1 MLKFTIRRLL
11 VTIPVLLGVLFIVF
25 SLSHFMPGD
34 PVVSKIG
41 SNYTQEQY
49 DRVEH
54 EMGLDKPFLVQFV
67 DYVVGIVTRFD
78 LGDSYQSNREVRTM
92 ILERVG
98 VTLKLGL
105 LSVLV
110 TVILGVP
117 LGVISA
123 IKQYS
128 PLDYGVTTV
137 SLILAAVPGFWL
149 AMMMMILF
157 SLKLGWLPA
166 GGITSWKCYIMPVM
180 AQGLMP
186 LASVTRM
193 ARSSMLEVI
202 RQDYIR
208 TARAKGLSETKV
220 VTRHALKNALLSVI
234 TVIGMMIS
242 MILGGSMVI
251 EMIFSMPGMGT
262 MLMSAINSRD
272 YPVIMGVVFM
282 ISLFTCIT
290 NLLVSLLAIVLSLIV
305 GGIMGCVA
313 GFFGGKVDSVIM
325 RITDILQ
332 AIPSLMLAVA
342 ISSLLGAGTVT
353 TAIAIAASSVAPSV

>member
-25 SLSHFMPGD
+25 SLNHFMPGD

-208 TARAKGLSETKV
+208 TARAKGLSEAKV

-242 MILGGSMVI
+242 MIFGGSMVI

-272 YPVIMGVVFM
+272 YPVVMGVVFM

-290 NLLVSLLAIVLSLIV
+290 NLLVDLAY
-305 GGIMGCVA
+305 A
-313 GFFGGKVDSVIM
+313 AVDP
-325 RITDILQ
+325 RIKAQ
-332 AIPSLMLAVA
+332 F
-342 ISSLLGAGTVT
+342 
-353 TAIAIAASSVAPSV
+353 ASSGRKKKMKKERAGAAA